1 MEVFEHASSQMIIMF
16 LMMAV
21 GVIAHKAR
29 ILNNEVDSAL
39 SKLVMDFALPAM
51 IIGAVLNSDELPDSA
66 TVLYI
71 LLISTLSLGG
81 TSLVVDLF
89 SRLYRKSTPSEQGAH
104 AFVMSFGNVGFIG
117 LPVLSAI
124 FGSNALLYAAIF
136 NIPFNFLIFTVGV
149 SQIKRGSKKRTSQ
162 VAASQLDSNSS
173 SSNSSSNAPI
183 AIGMGRGS
191 IKGKIY
197 RTLKSLCNP
206 CLLSCIAAPILI
218 MLGVTDNGGI
228 IGNFC
233 DSLGQLVTPGAM
245 IVVGSNL
252 AKMSVRDMV
261 SHGNVY
267 VTSFVRL
274 VAVPLLVFFVFRN
287 FVTDPT
293 LLGVL
298 VIGSAMP
305 AAALGTIFSTLYG
318 GSTKTVMQCT
328 FVSTILSIVTIP
340 LISLL
345 FT

>member
-1 MEVFEHASSQMIIMF
+1 MEVFEHASTQMIIMF

-21 GVIAHKAR
+21 GVVAHRAK
-29 ILNNEVDSAL
+29 ILNDEVDSAL

-51 IIGAVLNSDELPDSA
+51 IIGAVLNSDELPDAS
-66 TVLYI
+66 TVLFI
-71 LLISTLSLGG
+71 LLISTLSLGT
-81 TSLVVDLF
+81 TSLIADIF

-124 FGSNALLYAAIF
+124 FGQNALLYAAIF
-136 NIPFNFLIFTVGV
+136 NIPFNFLIFTIGV
-149 SQIKRGSKKRTSQ
+149 SQIKRGSRKYGSQ
-162 VAASQLDSNSS
+162 KGSSKQNQDGTSS
-173 SSNSSSNAPI
+173 SPI

-191 IKGKIY
+191 IKGNIY

-206 CLLSCIAAPILI
+206 CLFACIAAPILI

-252 AKMSVRDMV
+252 AKMSVKDMV

-274 VAVPLLVFFVFRN
+274 VAIPLLVFFVFRN
-287 FVTDPT
+287 FVTDQI

-305 AAALGTIFSTLYG
+305 AASLGTIFSILYG
-318 GSTKTVMQCT
+318 GSTKTIMRCT

-340 LISLL
+340 LVSLL
-345 FT
+345 FA